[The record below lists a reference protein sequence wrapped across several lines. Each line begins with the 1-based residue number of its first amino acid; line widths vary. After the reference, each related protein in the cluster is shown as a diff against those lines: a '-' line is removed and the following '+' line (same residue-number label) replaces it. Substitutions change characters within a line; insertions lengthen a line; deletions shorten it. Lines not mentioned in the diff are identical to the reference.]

1 MAAIIGPTWRFT
13 GDLLD
18 QLSNLLVIGRPGIGV
33 DNIDLEAATERG
45 VAVVNTPDGPTISTA
60 EHAVSLLLAL
70 AKRHKPASRLLTEGG
85 SFIDEPKLLE
95 VCGMTL
101 GLVGLG
107 RVGKRV
113 ARICGQGLG
122 MKVVAFDPYVRAEQ
136 AVELGVTLYSD
147 LFEVLRMSDFVS
159 LHCPPSK
166 ETKGM
171 IDAKAFAAMKP
182 TAFIINCARSS
193 ILDETALIAALQAG
207 RIAGAGMDV
216 FDPEPP
222 DRNHPLLHMQNVV
235 ATPHTAGF
243 TEGALRA
250 MGMGVA
256 EEVLAV
262 LRGVRPAN
270 LVNPAVWEAPNRRR
284 IQVLK
289 A

>member
-113 ARICGQGLG
+113 ARICSQGLG